1 MLARLGLQREDR
13 VAMIMLDTVDF
24 PILFWG
30 AIRAGIIPI
39 PLNTLLPVEQFRY
52 ILEDSR
58 AKALFVSP
66 PFLKAAETAMAGL
79 PLKTLVVVGDAPAQY
94 PSFGKLLDAE
104 SAAAPAETSAD
115 EVAFWLYSSG
125 STGMPKGVRHVHSSP
140 MATAK
145 LYGQGV
151 LGITED
157 DVCFSAG
164 KLYHAYGLG
173 NGMSFPMSVGATAV
187 LLPDRPTPAAIFEV
201 LRREQPTLF
210 FGAPTLYAMML
221 ADPACTPENGS
232 KRLRWCVSA
241 AEALPEH
248 VGTEWKKRFGVDILD
263 GIGSTEML
271 HIFVSNQ
278 PGKLRYGTTGVAV
291 PGYDLRIV
299 DDKGADVPDGE
310 LGELLVRG
318 PTAAEGYWNQREKTR
333 RTFEGEW
340 TRTGDIYV
348 RDADGM
354 YRYCGRNDDMF
365 KVSGL
370 WVSPFDVESAL
381 IIASRRARSCRRVEG
396 GWRRA
401 VAAEGVHHA
410 EGWREGRRS
419 AARGAEG
426 AREAADR
433 HVEIPALDRVRGQ
446 PAEDRDGEDPEIQAE
461 GLSCVPA
468 PRSAGEGGERASR
481 VRGPA
486 SCTCPSP
493 ASDLGPRHPLPAS
506 RGEDREGPS
515 SWNSSSSSL
524 SGSSRARSAASS
536 APARRSCWCR
546 CWSGSSGRRK
556 PCRSWRSPPSWR
568 TSRASSPGGARS
580 TGARA
585 WPSRHRR
592 AGRGARRQ
600 DAAGPAVARRR
611 YRDRAV
617 PAGDDPAAALARRA
631 RYQAEALAPRAHRRG
646 RRLHHRHRGDDR
658 ARSRCRSS

>member
-1 MLARLGLQREDR
+1 MGAQSYNAAVDMVDRNVAQGRGSKVAFIDPARKLTYGELADQVARVGPMLARLGLQREDR
-13 VAMIMLDTVDF
+13 VAIIMLDTVDF
-24 PILFWG
+24 PVLFWG

-52 ILEDSR
+52 ILENSR
-58 AKALFVSP
+58 AKALFVSAP
-66 PFLKAAETAMAGL
+66 YLKAAEAAGAGL
-79 PLKTLVVVGDAPAQY
+79 DTLKHLIVVGDGASRDAA
-94 PSFGKLLDAE
+94 FAALLDAE
-104 SAAAPAETSAD
+104 RPAAPAETSGD

-140 MATAK
+140 METAK
-145 LYGQGV
+145 LYAHRV
-151 LGITED
+151 LSITEND
-157 DVCFSAG
+157 LCFSAG

-173 NGMSFPMSVGATAV
+173 NGMSFPMSVGATTA
-187 LLPDRPTPAAIFEV
+187 LLPDRPAPGAIFEV

-221 ADPACTPENGS
+221 ADPACTPDNGS

-248 VGTEWKKRFGVDILD
+248 VGIEWKKRFGVDILD

-370 WVSPFDVESAL
+370 WVSPFDVESSL
-381 IIASRRARSCRRVEG
+381 IT
-396 GWRRA
+396 
-401 VAAEGVHHA
+401 H
-410 EGWREGRRS
+410 
-419 AARGAEG
+419 ARGA
-426 AREAADR
+426 
-433 HVEIPALDRVRGQ
+433 
-446 PAEDRDGEDPEIQAE
+446 
-461 GLSCVPA
+461 
-468 PRSAGEGGERASR
+468 
-481 VRGPA
+481 
-486 SCTCPSP
+486 
-493 ASDLGPRHPLPAS
+493 
-506 RGEDREGPS
+506 
-515 SWNSSSSSL
+515 
-524 SGSSRARSAASS
+524 
-536 APARRSCWCR
+536 
-546 CWSGSSGRRK
+546 
-556 PCRSWRSPPSWR
+556 
-568 TSRASSPGGARS
+568 
-580 TGARA
+580 
-585 WPSRHRR
+585 
-592 AGRGARRQ
+592 
-600 DAAGPAVARRR
+600 
-611 YRDRAV
+611 
-617 PAGDDPAAALARRA
+617 
-631 RYQAEALAPRAHRRG
+631 
-646 RRLHHRHRGDDR
+646 
-658 ARSRCRSS
+658 

>member
-1 MLARLGLQREDR
+1 MGRYNAAVDMVDRNVAEGRGGKVAFIDPARRLTYGELADNVARVGPMLTRLGLQREDR

-24 PILFWG
+24 PVLFWG

-52 ILEDSR
+52 ILQDFARQGAVRLSR
-58 AKALFVSP
+58 RFSKP
-66 PFLKAAETAMAGL
+66 PRPRWSGCRSRRWSWSATSRGNIR
-79 PLKTLVVVGDAPAQY
+79 D
-94 PSFGKLLDAE
+94 FGKLLAAE
-104 SAAAPAETSAD
+104 SPAAPADTSAD

-145 LYGQGV
+145 LYAQGV
-151 LGITED
+151 LGITES

-173 NGMSFPMSVGATAV
+173 NGMSFPMSVGATAA

-271 HIFVSNQ
+271 HIFISNQ

-291 PGYDLRIV
+291 AGYELRIV

-381 IIASRRARSCRRVEG
+381 ITHPSVLEA
-396 GWRRA
+396 A
-401 VAAEGVHHA
+401 VVAKEDGDGLLRPKAYITL
-410 EGWREGRRS
+410 EGRR
-419 AARGAEG
+419 
-426 AREAADR
+426 EAAT
-433 HVEIPALDRVRGQ
+433 I
-446 PAEDRDGEDPEIQAE
+446 
-461 GLSCVPA
+461 
-468 PRSAGEGGERASR
+468 
-481 VRGPA
+481 
-486 SCTCPSP
+486 
-493 ASDLGPRHPLPAS
+493 
-506 RGEDREGPS
+506 
-515 SWNSSSSSL
+515 
-524 SGSSRARSAASS
+524 
-536 APARRSCWCR
+536 R
-546 CWSGSSGRRK
+546 CAKR
-556 PCRSWRSPPSWR
+556 
-568 TSRASSPGGARS
+568 
-580 TGARA
+580 
-585 WPSRHRR
+585 
-592 AGRGARRQ
+592 
-600 DAAGPAVARRR
+600 
-611 YRDRAV
+611 
-617 PAGDDPAAALARRA
+617 
-631 RYQAEALAPRAHRRG
+631 
-646 RRLHHRHRGDDR
+646 
-658 ARSRCRSS
+658 